1 MSMDGSAVAKKA
13 KRRFRKLEWVEGGYK
28 PGKNRSPNKNFVKIL
43 RQDRMQAYNVGLKLE
58 N

>member
-1 MSMDGSAVAKKA
+1 MDGSAVAKKA